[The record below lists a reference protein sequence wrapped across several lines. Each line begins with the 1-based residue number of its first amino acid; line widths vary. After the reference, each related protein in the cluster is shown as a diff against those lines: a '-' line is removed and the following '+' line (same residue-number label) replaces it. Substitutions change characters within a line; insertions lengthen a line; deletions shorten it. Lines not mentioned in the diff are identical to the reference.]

1 MGCWAS
7 GRGSGALGARVEQRE
22 EFGQLD
28 QPCGRLPLGDGE
40 GLTVILAVEQILEP
54 RLHRRSASLPLTF
67 SLGTSK
73 LLAQDVD

>member
-1 MGCWAS
+1 M
-7 GRGSGALGARVEQRE
+7 RPPLG
-22 EFGQLD
+22 L
-28 QPCGRLPLGDGE
+28 LPLGEGE

-73 LLAQDVD
+73 TLAQDVD